1 MGIGVDL
8 TYKNTLLYALS
19 TKFMRLLCINP
30 ITIEN
35 YNFKYFWKF
44 IQLYTQEDQIIC
56 LEKCSLRFNLLTE
69 GKSKF
74 VINF

>member
-35 YNFKYFWKF
+35 YNFKYFW
-44 IQLYTQEDQIIC
+44 
-56 LEKCSLRFNLLTE
+56 
-69 GKSKF
+69 
-74 VINF
+74 